1 MNRIPGFPVI
11 AQDFQSKSS
20 EELNA
25 LLGELGLGTDGNK
38 AMKQQRLR
46 VHIGLRAN
54 PA

>member
-1 MNRIPGFPVI
+1 MNRIPGFPVT
-11 AQDFQSKSS
+11 AQDIQSKSS

-25 LLGELGLGTDGNK
+25 LLGELGLGFDGKK
-38 AMKQQRLR
+38 ALKQQRLS